1 MEAESLGHLFWSRL
15 DQQVR
20 NTHSRGLLHDFCSQ
34 TSTTC
39 TFISK
44 LCWEKDEYTSPLLRL
59 HPDRFCAVTEISPG
73 KGNTKGEKES
83 GEKREWAHWLRER
96 KGYPHLG
103 KGRLY
108 CQEHNLV
115 ITFRFRNERKEK
127 ITPKYKRRL
136 CQIIWLALM

>member
-1 MEAESLGHLFWSRL
+1 MWKQCLLDTYFGADLTSKSEILTAGAFYMTSAPRQAQPAHSSQSCAER
-15 DQQVR
+15 R
-20 NTHSRGLLHDFCSQ
+20 M
-34 TSTTC
+34 STPHHC
-39 TFISK
+39 
-44 LCWEKDEYTSPLLRL
+44 YLRL
-59 HPDRFCAVTEISPG
+59 RPDRFCAVTEISPG
-73 KGNTKGEKES
+73 KGNTKGEKEF

-136 CQIIWLALM
+136 CHII